1 MATFQQA
8 HAEYELSKYA
18 HTICCIGRAFS
29 THTSCRYLQLLH
41 GDESLLLAEDAA
53 LRGSLN
59 DRMELTIVHLGIVT
73 APEDQMVC

>member
-8 HAEYELSKYA
+8 HAEYELSKY
-18 HTICCIGRAFS
+18 
-29 THTSCRYLQLLH
+29 LQLLH
-41 GDESLLLAEDAA
+41 GDEALLLAEDAA

-59 DRMELTIVHLGIVT
+59 DRIELTIVHLGIVT